1 MVWVLGEITLVV
13 MAVLVVVGIGLVLQ
27 NLLLVAAVVL
37 VIMTQLEMVALAE
50 EEVGHLTQTQM
61 ALVLL
66 DIGMEPMLVV
76 LMAVMAVL
84 ILVEAVEVFVI
95 GIMMAVL
102 VAQGL

>member
-1 MVWVLGEITLVV
+1 MVWVLGQVILVV

-27 NLLLVAAVVL
+27 NLLLVVAVVL

-61 ALVLL
+61 ALVVL
-66 DIGMEPMLVV
+66 DIMMEPMLAVS
-76 LMAVMAVL
+76 MAVMAVL
-84 ILVEAVEVFVI
+84 ILVEAVEVSVI
-95 GIMMAVL
+95 GLTTAVL